1 VGSHSEGI
9 SPYGCQDMIGN
20 VWEWCADRYD
30 SDYYE
35 NSAEE
40 NPRSPDSGTLRVMR
54 GGAWYFYGY
63 LYWLRCASRRRG
75 DPDIRSYGRG
85 FRCAQD
91 LDYIFTSLRP

>member
-1 VGSHSEGI
+1 
-9 SPYGCQDMIGN
+9 MIGN

-40 NPRSPDSGTLRVMR
+40 NPRSPDSGTLRVLR
-54 GGAWYFYGY
+54 GGAWNNNN
-63 LYWLRCASRRRG
+63 LNRLRCAVRNNN
-75 DPDIRSYGRG
+75 DPDNRNNNRG